1 MSLDVSVQTIEADE
15 EELDAMLLRS
25 SGTVDKMRVS
35 CLIDTCC
42 TRDLISPALAHKMNT
57 KVTTHQN
64 KMLNVSLG
72 AEGARTQAPLQTIEG
87 LVEIGDGSCYRTFT
101 LHDLPK
107 GTDVIL
113 SRRWMKDCR
122 AVYDAGNDKVTYAV
136 GTDEGLCV
144 YTIEHERL
152 TPMKRTPEY
161 NAIITEVT
169 RPKQDEP
176 KDETNSVHCQKKK
189 EVDSDALDI
198 DYDEDTYRVGNTR
211 RDKRQRLH
219 NNAQAFIRNARSKR
233 TKSRDRHQSEEAAFL
248 MTRSEVSYVLK
259 HQRSKHKGDKSGI
272 IWVRVMPIETD
283 VVGVEANEDNE
294 PARSE
299 ESDRVDHSPR
309 RPNITE
315 ACTYA
320 NASHGGTD
328 ADCLLTEPSV
338 STTPDQL
345 ERAKFEAAFEEIKGD
360 LDPKTAQLLQEYK
373 LRVFRDDCPPG
384 LPPSRFDGQ
393 GDFKIEIYADKTV
406 GKSPN
411 LRLSHAEMMEARKQ
425 VRYLLDKGW
434 IKPRYSPYAVPIL
447 FVKKKDGGLRM
458 CSDFRRVNEATIPIQ
473 YQLPRLEELL
483 GSIQG
488 AEYLSL
494 LDLRNGYWQ
503 VRMAEESKDYTC
515 FKTPFGTYGWE
526 VMTFGMKNAGPVFQE
541 NMRRIFEDE
550 FMRPGCGVCIYID
563 DLCIYARNEEEHL
576 EMLRVVLQKL
586 EKYKFYCKLSKCSF
600 KKREID
606 YMGYVVTGKTIRPD
620 PKKVSEVAEWRTPRN
635 VHDVRSFLG
644 LCNYNRRFIR
654 HYARMAAPITELTKL
669 GRKFVWTQEC
679 DRAFKQLKETLT
691 TYPLLRLYDPEKPC
705 TVDTDASKVATG
717 GVIFQEQEDGLLH
730 PVCYESRI
738 MTKSERAY
746 NIRDRELLA
755 IMTMLKKHKTML
767 RNGHPL
773 TIVTDHQTL
782 RGIRSQKIVND
793 RQARWLLDLVEY
805 PEIQIVYRPG
815 RKHLAADAMTRK
827 YSDDDEDVR
836 SQDYTDTMMEFFKNA
851 KIVGRIASDKDLHV
865 PLPGVDVDISLPKG
879 SEEYEDCKVETVPV
893 NFNVIDCTEAM
904 PSSLDY
910 IRCTMDTS
918 LELLRDDLAMLH
930 YLTTEEVTIS
940 DRIET
945 WDRNGDS
952 DEIHVDFNCTETT
965 TTSPTT
971 TTKKPKKDASIEDV
985 DEWVAPLVVNM
996 DKHKEMELGD
1006 AAEFVEL
1013 LVELYPQC
1021 PEFSANYDL
1030 LSKKMN
1036 RRIDGFVVQDKILYL
1051 YDQDEFEKIARI
1063 CVPRHNRLRTAL
1075 LKLNHDHPEGGHLSW
1090 VKFYDK
1096 MWRRFYWKGMS
1107 RWCQEYVKTCDI
1119 CQRMKESTL
1128 ALPGLIS
1135 PLPRPD
1141 RPFGW
1146 ITMDLIV
1153 GLPPSSTSGSTSI
1166 IVFVCRLSKRV
1177 LMKAL
1182 TPPATGKKIMEAY
1195 RELVYRHRGLA
1206 DTITAD
1212 RDSRFTSPFF
1222 AEVKRRWGTSM
1233 KLTTSYHPQGDGQS
1247 EIFIRTIKRV
1257 VRCYISYEQ
1266 DDWEDKIVDVEMAIN
1281 DSKSAATM
1289 LSPFMVDLGSRPRMT
1304 VDSMLPTC
1312 RDIPAAS
1319 SYVENANLAQKIAR
1333 DAIASNQNTM
1343 ARTVNVHRRDIIFR
1357 KGDWLM
1363 LSTKDHMPES
1373 EKERKSD
1380 KLKPKWFGPFQVIK
1394 RLSDLT
1400 YELMLPK
1407 SMKRVHNVF
1416 HIEKLRYYYH
1426 NMAKFASRNAPP
1438 PPPDE
1443 VIDGDELYEV
1453 EKVLQ
1458 WKKHGDQFL
1467 VKWVGYPSSDNQ
1479 WLKRSDLKC
1488 DDLIEEFENKRKQQ
1502 ELLKTLKSGN
1512 QYQKQ
1517 YRSKGP
1523 RKRRRD
1529 DSF

>member
-767 RNGHPL
+767 
-773 TIVTDHQTL
+773 
-782 RGIRSQKIVND
+782 
-793 RQARWLLDLVEY
+793 
-805 PEIQIVYRPG
+805 
-815 RKHLAADAMTRK
+815 
-827 YSDDDEDVR
+827 
-836 SQDYTDTMMEFFKNA
+836 
-851 KIVGRIASDKDLHV
+851 
-865 PLPGVDVDISLPKG
+865 
-879 SEEYEDCKVETVPV
+879 
-893 NFNVIDCTEAM
+893 
-904 PSSLDY
+904 
-910 IRCTMDTS
+910 
-918 LELLRDDLAMLH
+918 H